1 MFFQKSHQLRDAPEQ
16 ARFCFAIFG
25 AAVKGVCMEPLV
37 YETHM
42 HTPLCKHARG
52 LPEDYAEAALRK
64 GLKGITVTC
73 HAPLPPDCSPGV
85 RMSPDQWG
93 EYQDLVA
100 ACRET
105 YAGKLNVLLGV
116 ESDFLPGLEPWL
128 EKLHASAD
136 LHYVLGSVHPQTP
149 EYQARYLNPDDWAA
163 FHTQYFTSLAEA
175 AETGLFDCLAHPD
188 LVKNYGTEF
197 WDLEQRFPHILRCL
211 DRIAATGT
219 AMELNT
225 SGLHKTI
232 PEMNPNPAMLRAM
245 RERGIP
251 VVVGADAHEPGRV
264 AGDFARAFE
273 LLLRCGFDQIRRFQN
288 RRPIDLPLDQALCS
302 LQGCPF

>member
-1 MFFQKSHQLRDAPEQ
+1 MKP
-16 ARFCFAIFG
+16 
-25 AAVKGVCMEPLV
+25 MV

-52 LPEDYAEAALRK
+52 MPKDYAEAALRK

-85 RMSPDQWG
+85 RMSLDQWR
-93 EYQDLVA
+93 EYQDLVE
-100 ACRET
+100 ACRDS
-105 YAGKLNVLLGV
+105 YAGKIDVLLGV

-128 EKLHASAD
+128 EKLHGSAS

-149 EYQARYLNPDDWAA
+149 EYQTRYLNPDNWPA
-163 FHTQYFTSLAEA
+163 FHEQYFTSLAEA
-175 AETGLFDCLAHPD
+175 AECRLFDCLAHPD
-188 LVKNYGTEF
+188 LVKNYGS
-197 WDLEQRFPHILRCL
+197 EQWSLPDRMPQILRAL
-211 DRIAATGT
+211 DRIAATGV

-232 PEMNPNPAMLRAM
+232 PEMNPNPQMLRAM

-264 AGDFARAFE
+264 AGDFDRAFE
-273 LLLRCGFDQIRRFQN
+273 LLLRCGYTEIRMFKDRL
-288 RRPIDLPLDQALCS
+288 PVDLPLGEALAS
-302 LQGCPF
+302 LQDRPF